1 MDYRRTSLV
10 VNPQQQAGINS
21 HIYSSFA
28 GAGPTR
34 NTNGILSD
42 SNTMWWD
49 EERIEATVTRHFVLS
64 KLQPDEQVRLD
75 EPLGFGGGLT
85 DDTYMEWIEQK
96 AKRIFLILVD
106 LGVPDQ
112 IFGIIDD
119 SWDDDDLPVPLDQV
133 GRLQLTYDKDEK
145 LEKKFF
151 HRQFAYLLKNV
162 QKGELVYY
170 DDEEVV
176 PLELAEKRPV
186 GAVAGLVASNVDK
199 VHLPGRPDD
208 LLLRRRVPLG
218 TTPGRMPQEEFL
230 SGIEAMK
237 ALEHQHL
244 TCLWG
249 SYIQGGSGCLLLTPV
264 NDSTLKSFLA
274 ITPQSIKIL
283 AKQDRRVHLL
293 NWLHCLADALSTLHA
308 QGIAHRNIK
317 PSNVMLDVDNHI
329 FLGDSGIFPT
339 ANFHGEKRGF
349 DKEMYDYS
357 APEGAPRMPA
367 PPPISLPVSRPST
380 SRRPTG
386 PSTGTIVSSSA
397 RSFVTSNDTSSIH
410 TSSTGSHSH
419 SHSGSPPKSS
429 HGHKHHDP
437 QKADVFSLGCIYLEI
452 LTFFLKR
459 ASRNF
464 AAHRAAKNKTPGRG
478 GGLPDSSFHK
488 NLGQVESWMSTLIK
502 DASKKEDKV
511 FRGVSHIVGL
521 VDKMISPNPEERP
534 TAKEVQEKMYNI
546 LSQICGLSGNQSE
559 DGDGKPKIH
568 CEPRKIDQSE
578 WNFGFDQLRLA
589 SQRAAAEACASVNPV
604 TANGG
609 TLGLTGGVIYGV
621 ERVQSL
627 SVSSAGYTVSK
638 ERSKTGDDRASIA
651 TSKSRS
657 SDGKSRPGSGTSTP
671 HGKVKP
677 KAKAW
682 QAPVYAGEF
691 YVVELNYRMKTNVEI
706 HRTKL
711 WISLILILSWR
722 WDVKPAKL
730 LSASVR
736 LRPSHDPSL
745 PQRHLL
751 SSHDFTNY
759 MKHSAA

>member
-1 MDYRRTSLV
+1 MDYRRASLV

-28 GAGPTR
+28 GAGPTH
-34 NTNGILSD
+34 NANGILSD

-49 EERIEATVTRHFVLS
+49 EDRIEATVTRHFVLS
-64 KLQPDEQVRLD
+64 KLRPDEQVRLD

-112 IFGIIDD
+112 IFGVIDD

-133 GRLQLTYDKDEK
+133 ERLQLTYDKDEK
-145 LEKKFF
+145 LERKFF
-151 HRQFAYLLKNV
+151 HRQFAYLLRNV
-162 QKGELVYY
+162 QRGELVYY

-176 PLELAEKRPV
+176 PLEMAEKRPV
-186 GAVAGLVASNVDK
+186 GAVAGLVASNSDK
-199 VHLPGRPDD
+199 VHLPGKPDD
-208 LLLRRRVPLG
+208 LLLRRRIPLG
-218 TTPGRMPQEEFL
+218 TTSGRMPQEEFL
-230 SGIEAMK
+230 SGVEAMK
-237 ALEHQHL
+237 ALEHRHL

-249 SYIQGGSGCLLLTPV
+249 SYIQGDSGYLLLTPV

-283 AKQDRRVHLL
+283 PKQDRRILLL
-293 NWLHCLADALSTLHA
+293 NWLHCLGDGLSTLHA
-308 QGIAHRNIK
+308 QGISHRNIK
-317 PSNVMLDVDNHI
+317 PSNVMLDADNHI
-329 FLGDSGIFPT
+329 FLGDSSFFPT
-339 ANFHGEKRGF
+339 TNLHGEKKGF

-357 APEGAPRMPA
+357 APEAAPRMPA
-367 PPPISLPVSRPST
+367 PPPISLPVSRPTT

-397 RSFVTSNDTSSIH
+397 RSFYSSNDTSSIH
-410 TSSTGSHSH
+410 TSSTDSQGHSH
-419 SHSGSPPKSS
+419 SHPQSPPKSS

-478 GGLPDSSFHK
+478 GGLPDSSFHM
-488 NLGQVESWMSTLIK
+488 NLGQVESWMNTLIK

-521 VDKMISPNPEERP
+521 VDKMISPNPDERP
-534 TAKEVQEKMYNI
+534 TAKEVQEKMHNI
-546 LSQICGLSGNQSE
+546 LAQICGLGGVHSE
-559 DGDGKPKIH
+559 NGEGEPRIH
-568 CEPRKIDQSE
+568 CEPRKLDQTE

-627 SVSSAGYTVSK
+627 SFSSAGYAISK
-638 ERSKTGDDRASIA
+638 ERSKTDNGRHLFMLV
-651 TSKSRS
+651 S
-657 SDGKSRPGSGTSTP
+657 S
-671 HGKVKP
+671 
-677 KAKAW
+677 
-682 QAPVYAGEF
+682 
-691 YVVELNYRMKTNVEI
+691 ELPSEI
-706 HRTKL
+706 HYGMRTNMRTCRTKL
-711 WISLILILSWR
+711 WI
-722 WDVKPAKL
+722 K
-730 LSASVR
+730 
-736 LRPSHDPSL
+736 
-745 PQRHLL
+745 
-751 SSHDFTNY
+751 
-759 MKHSAA
+759 

>member
-10 VNPQQQAGINS
+10 LNSQQQASINT
-21 HIYSSFA
+21 HIYASFA
-28 GAGPTR
+28 GAGATR
-34 NTNGILSD
+34 NANGILSD
-42 SNTMWWD
+42 STAMWWD
-49 EERIEATVTRHFVLS
+49 EERIEATVNRHFVLS
-64 KLQPDEQVRLD
+64 KLRPDEQVRLD

-112 IFGIIDD
+112 IFGVIDD
-119 SWDDDDLPVPLDQV
+119 SWDDDDLPIPLDQV
-133 GRLQLTYDKDEK
+133 ERLQLTYEKDEK

-151 HRQFAYLLKNV
+151 HRQFAYLLRNIP
-162 QKGELVYY
+162 KGELVYY

-186 GAVAGLVASNVDK
+186 GAVAGLVPSNVDK

-208 LLLRRRVPLG
+208 LFLRRRIALG
-218 TTPGRMPQEEFL
+218 VTTGRMPQEEFL

-237 ALEHQHL
+237 ALEHDHL
-244 TCLWG
+244 TCLWA
-249 SYIQGGSGCLLLTPV
+249 SYIQQDSGYLLLTPV

-283 AKQDRRVHLL
+283 AKQDRRVLLL

-308 QGIAHRNIK
+308 QGLAHRNIK

-339 ANFHGEKRGF
+339 SSYHGEKRGF

-357 APEGAPRMPA
+357 APEQAPRMPA

-386 PSTGTIVSSSA
+386 PSTGSVVSSSSH
-397 RSFVTSNDTSSIH
+397 SFVTSSVETSSIH
-410 TSSTGSHSH
+410 TSSTGSNSQ
-419 SHSGSPPKSS
+419 SPPKSS
-429 HGHKHHDP
+429 HGHKPHDP
-437 QKADVFSLGCIYLEI
+437 QKADIFSLGAIFLEI

-464 AAHRAAKNKTPGRG
+464 ASHRSCKNKTPGRG

-488 NLGQVESWMSTLIK
+488 NLGQVESWMNTLIK

-511 FRGVSHIVGL
+511 FRGVSHIIGL

-534 TAKEVQEKMYNI
+534 SAKEVQEKMHNI
-546 LSQICGLSGNQSE
+546 LSQICGLGGIQTG
-559 DGDGKPKIH
+559 DGDVKLGGRIH
-568 CEPRKIDQSE
+568 CEARKTEQTE

-627 SVSSAGYTVSK
+627 SVSSAGYTISRD
-638 ERSKTGDDRASIA
+638 RSKTGEGDRASIT

-657 SDGKSRPGSGTSTP
+657 SDGKSRSGSGSGTGTA
-671 HGKVKP
+671 HGKLKP

-682 QAPVYAGEF
+682 QAPVYA
-691 YVVELNYRMKTNVEI
+691 EL
-706 HRTKL
+706 
-711 WISLILILSWR
+711 S
-722 WDVKPAKL
+722 
-730 LSASVR
+730 
-736 LRPSHDPSL
+736 
-745 PQRHLL
+745 
-751 SSHDFTNY
+751 FG
-759 MKHSAA
+759 

>member
-10 VNPQQQAGINS
+10 VSPLQQTSINS

-28 GAGPTR
+28 GAASIR
-34 NTNGILSD
+34 NANGILSD
-42 SNTMWWD
+42 STTMWWD
-49 EERIEATVTRHFVLS
+49 EDRIEATINRHFVIS
-64 KLQPDEQVRLD
+64 KLRPDEQLRLD

-112 IFGIIDD
+112 IFGVIDD

-133 GRLQLTYDKDEK
+133 ERLQLTYDKDEK
-145 LEKKFF
+145 LEKRFF
-151 HRQFAYLLKNV
+151 HRQFAYLLRNV

-199 VHLPGRPDD
+199 VHLPGKPDS
-208 LLLRRRVPLG
+208 LLLRRRIPLG

-230 SGIEAMK
+230 SGVEAMK
-237 ALEHQHL
+237 ALEHDHL

-249 SYIQGGSGCLLLTPV
+249 SYIQGGAGYLLLTPV

-283 AKQDRRVHLL
+283 TKQDRRVLLL

-308 QGIAHRNIK
+308 QGISHRNIK
-317 PSNVMLDVDNHI
+317 PSNVMLDIDNSI

-357 APEGAPRMPA
+357 APERAPRMPA
-367 PPPISLPVSRPST
+367 PPPISLPVSRPTST
-380 SRRPTG
+380 RRPTG
-386 PSTGTIVSSSA
+386 PSTGSIVHSSAHSFAATSSNDSSS
-397 RSFVTSNDTSSIH
+397 VH
-410 TSSTGSHSH
+410 TSSTDSQSR
-419 SHSGSPPKSS
+419 SPPKSS
-429 HGHKHHDP
+429 HGHKPHDP
-437 QKADVFSLGCIYLEI
+437 QKADVFSLGCIFLEI

-464 AAHRAAKNKTPGRG
+464 ASHRASKNKTPGRG

-488 NLGQVESWMSTLIK
+488 NLGQVQSWMSTLIK

-511 FRGVSHIVGL
+511 FRGISHIVGL
-521 VDKMISPNPEERP
+521 VDNMINPNPEERP
-534 TAKEVQEKMYNI
+534 CAKEVQERLHNI
-546 LSQICGLSGNQSE
+546 LSQICGLGSGSLE
-559 DGDGKPKIH
+559 DGDVKPRIH
-568 CEPRKIDQSE
+568 CEPRKADQNE

-609 TLGLTGGVIYGV
+609 TLGLSGGVIYGV

-627 SVSSAGYTVSK
+627 SASSAAYTLSK
-638 ERSKTGDDRASIA
+638 ENSKTFSSGDDRASIA

-657 SDGKSRPGSGTSTP
+657 SEGKSRSGSGTSTP

-682 QAPVYAGEF
+682 QAPVYA
-691 YVVELNYRMKTNVEI
+691 EL
-706 HRTKL
+706 
-711 WISLILILSWR
+711 S
-722 WDVKPAKL
+722 
-730 LSASVR
+730 
-736 LRPSHDPSL
+736 
-745 PQRHLL
+745 
-751 SSHDFTNY
+751 FG
-759 MKHSAA
+759 